1 MRQPFD
7 FAELFTGPFMNSIA
21 VVILAAGLGKRM
33 GSDLPK
39 ALVPTIEKP
48 LIEHV
53 LATVKELNVERVVV
67 VTGHAADKVGACVA
81 SAAQRLEFGAT
92 KILFALQEKQ
102 LGTGDAVRA
111 ALPQLKDFN
120 GSVLILCADMPLV
133 RKETLSKLIELH
145 ANEKATLSFVT
156 LVTSEP
162 ASYGRVIRDAKTKR
176 ATKIIEARDCTA
188 EQLEIT
194 EINAAMYVV
203 DSAFLAPS
211 VTELKCNNAQ
221 KEFYLTD
228 IVERAANEG
237 QTISTLV
244 STDSLEIQG
253 VNTRLDLAAVNSA
266 LRRKTVVKF
275 IEKGVIFDD
284 PDSCFI
290 DGTCS
295 IGNGTRIGPNVQILG
310 TSSIGNDVV
319 IEGSAYIK
327 DSQISNNVLIRFSV
341 RAEKVT
347 IGDNA
352 KIGPFAHLRPGTAL
366 DVDVHIGNFVETK
379 NAVIKCGAKANH
391 LSYLGDCQVGENS
404 NIGAGTITCNYD
416 GYRKSHTEIGKGV
429 FVGSNS
435 SLVAPLTIEDG
446 ATIAAGSVITRKVE
460 GDALAIT
467 RAEQVTKAGWSK
479 RKRDVEGK
487 KR

>member
-1 MRQPFD
+1 
-7 FAELFTGPFMNSIA
+7 MNSIA

-39 ALVPTIEKP
+39 ALVSTIEKP

-53 LATVKELNVERVVV
+53 LATVKELNAERVVV
-67 VTGHAADKVGACVA
+67 VTGHAADKVRDCSL

-92 KILFALQEKQ
+92 KVLFALQEKQ

-111 ALPQLKDFN
+111 ALPCLKDFH
-120 GSVLILCADMPLV
+120 GSVLVLCADMPLV
-133 RKETLSKLIELH
+133 RQQTLAKLIELH
-145 ANEKATLSFVT
+145 GNEKATLSFIT

-162 ASYGRVIRDAKTKR
+162 ASYGRVIRDTKTKR
-176 ATKIIEARDCTA
+176 PTKIIEARDCTA
-188 EQLEIT
+188 EQLAIT

-203 DSAFLAPS
+203 DSAFLAPAVS
-211 VTELKCNNAQ
+211 ELKNNNAQ

-253 VNTRLDLAAVNSA
+253 VNTRLDLAAVNAA
-266 LRRKTVVKF
+266 LRRKAVAKF
-275 IEKGVIFDD
+275 IEHGVIFDD
-284 PDSCFI
+284 PTSCFI
-290 DGTCS
+290 DTNCS
-295 IGNGTRIGPNVQILG
+295 IGSGTRIGPNVQLLG
-310 TSSIGNDVV
+310 ASTVGNDVT
-319 IEGSAYIK
+319 IEGSAYIR
-327 DSQISNNVLIRFSV
+327 DSQIGNNVLIRFSV
-341 RAEKVT
+341 RAEKAS
-347 IGDNA
+347 IGENA
-352 KIGPFAHLRPGTAL
+352 KVGPFAHLRPGTILAG
-366 DVDVHIGNFVETK
+366 DVHIGNFVETK
-379 NAVIKCGAKANH
+379 NAVIKSGAKANH
-391 LSYLGDCQVGENS
+391 LSYLGDCHVGENS

-460 GDALAIT
+460 SDALAIS

-479 RKRDVEGK
+479 RKREVESK